1 MRRKASTQTHIGN
14 NKVFYG
20 VAILILVTL
29 FFSFAGNAIFPDST
43 PIRQDEIGK
52 TQNMITQKMT
62 LLDWKYAPN
71 SKEMLVVLGKS
82 PVDDGSPIF
91 QKVTSYAGKSKTS
104 RRYQTEVVYNTDTIY
119 VVRVK
124 HVPGNYGHVYVSI
137 KEKEITDED
146 AIYFSTGM
154 YGLQE
159 IFFYSDYRRVETV
172 PSIMVASTLTYEQSN
187 INHQEQ
193 SVRKD
198 IANEKKNIQQYQTD
212 IKKLQENTAKLQAG
226 LALQTE
232 TEQEN
237 TRSSMQTFA
246 QTIEQRKQKITETE
260 KLIDEY
266 EEKVVALN
274 KQKQALK

>member
-1 MRRKASTQTHIGN
+1 MRRKTSTQTHIGN
-14 NKVFYG
+14 NKVFYS

-29 FFSFAGNAIFPDST
+29 FFSFAGNVIFPDST
-43 PIRQDEIGK
+43 PIRQDKVGK
-52 TQNMITQKMT
+52 TQNMMTQKVT

-71 SKEMLVVLGKS
+71 SKEMLVVFGKS
-82 PVDDGSPIF
+82 PIDDGSPIF

-104 RRYQTEVVYNTDTIY
+104 RRYKTEIVYDTDMIY

-124 HVPGNYGHVYVSI
+124 NVPSNYGHIYVSI
-137 KEKEITDED
+137 KEKEITDDD

-172 PSIMVASTLTYEQSN
+172 PSIQVAATLTYEQSN
-187 INHQEQ
+187 IDYQEK
-193 SVRKD
+193 SVRKN
-198 IANEKKNIQQYQTD
+198 INKEKKNIQQFQTD
-212 IKKLQENTAKLQAG
+212 IKKLQENTEKLQAG
-226 LALQTE
+226 LELQTE
-232 TEQEN
+232 LEKEN
-237 TRSSMQTFA
+237 TRSSMQSFA
-246 QTIEQRKQKITETE
+246 QTIEQRKQKITESE
-260 KLIDEY
+260 KLIGEY